1 MPGQVAAIALYT
13 HFQHPPSAAV
23 VSAVEEEVG
32 SIAAP
37 LGLDLEW
44 KELNGEHPAVL
55 ALQQLCEKDSSDPRV
70 ESYAR
75 LLYDQAVIAEGS
87 KIKDPVA
94 FARVI
99 NELLVKGAG

>member
-13 HFQHPPSAAV
+13 HFQLPPSAAV

-44 KELNGEHPAVL
+44 KALDGGHP
-55 ALQQLCEKDSSDPRV
+55 V
-70 ESYAR
+70 ESPAWWFYHFKAAAI
-75 LLYDQAVIAEGS
+75 LAT
-87 KIKDPVA
+87 
-94 FARVI
+94 
-99 NELLVKGAG
+99 